1 MSKISCK
8 HCKSSKLVKYGF
20 SKNNSQRY
28 KCKECLRPFVIGD
41 KREKYSMEKKEKVIK
56 MYLEGVGIRSI
67 ERLEGVS
74 NPLIIHWIRK
84 FSKILKKK

>member
-1 MSKISCK
+1 MALLIRKIKVRILTPKIIIVMSKISCK

-56 MYLEGVGIRSI
+56 MYLEGVGI
-67 ERLEGVS
+67 
-74 NPLIIHWIRK
+74 
-84 FSKILKKK
+84 ILF